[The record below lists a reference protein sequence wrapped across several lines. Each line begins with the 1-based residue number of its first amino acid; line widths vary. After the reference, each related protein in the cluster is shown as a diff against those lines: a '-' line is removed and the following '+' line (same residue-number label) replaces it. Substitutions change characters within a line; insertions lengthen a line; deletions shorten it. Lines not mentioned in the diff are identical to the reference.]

1 MLDPFVG
8 RNALLVSVTMEPS
21 VSNPNLMEEVLERQR
36 SVITARRM
44 ASYGILSAEMAS
56 ATRDVASVL
65 LTVKME

>member
-1 MLDPFVG
+1 MVLSVG
-8 RNALLVSVTMEPS
+8 LLALLASVTMELS
-21 VSNPNLMEEVLERQR
+21 VLNPNLMEEVLERQR

-65 LTVKME
+65 LTAQME